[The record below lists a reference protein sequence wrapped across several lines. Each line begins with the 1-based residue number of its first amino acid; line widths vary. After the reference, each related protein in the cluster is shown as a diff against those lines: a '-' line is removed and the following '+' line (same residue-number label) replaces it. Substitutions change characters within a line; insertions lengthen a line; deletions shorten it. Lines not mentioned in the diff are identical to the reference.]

1 MKVPGDGSFWAL
13 LSARGGRNRQNVGW
27 VRQHGLLAMTDLL
40 RAFRSTG
47 FCRWLAWRRSCLPV
61 FACLGKTSVDR
72 ALVAWLA
79 TIFMVYRMCLWW
91 LGWQRPCGC
100 LGSLARVLHL
110 SEHTADNLMQGVLAY
125 LLLGSYGWL
134 LWQWRQ
140 GRGGPG
146 EDGG

>member
-1 MKVPGDGSFWAL
+1 MWGGFGST
-13 LSARGGRNRQNVGW
+13 R
-27 VRQHGLLAMTDLL
+27 LLAMTDPLTGVSFHRLL
-40 RAFRSTG
+40 PVVGVAEVVFAG
-47 FCRWLAWRRSCLPV
+47 FCV
-61 FACLGKTSVDR
+61 FGKNQRLTVL
-72 ALVAWLA
+72 LVAWLA

-91 LGWQRPCGC
+91 LGWQCPCGC